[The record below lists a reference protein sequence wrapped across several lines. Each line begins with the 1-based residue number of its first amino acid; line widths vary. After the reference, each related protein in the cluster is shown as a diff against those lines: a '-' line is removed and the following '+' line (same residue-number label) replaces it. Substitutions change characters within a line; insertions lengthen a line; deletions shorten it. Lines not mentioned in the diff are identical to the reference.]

1 MTDPITGPV
10 VDNAVTEAP
19 ATTPATTPASTPEH
33 ASVGR
38 VLRDQRKAIF
48 VAGALMV
55 FGLWFGQ
62 YGDWTLAGCIAGG
75 VLLGLLNHLLT
86 EYWLLRIITGGS
98 QPTRGQLT
106 RTTIVRLAVLSV
118 VAIGAAVAFWPAG
131 IGLLLG
137 LAIFRLISLVM
148 TAIPLLKEL
157 KNT

>member
-1 MTDPITGPV
+1 MTEHTV
-10 VDNAVTEAP
+10 AAAP
-19 ATTPATTPASTPEH
+19 AASTPER

-38 VLRDQRKAIF
+38 VVRDQRKTVG
-48 VAGALMV
+48 VAAALMV
-55 FGLWFGQ
+55 LGLFFGQ
-62 YGDWTLAGCIAGG
+62 YDEWTPAFCIAGG

-86 EYWLLRIITGGS
+86 EYWLLRIITGGA
-98 QPTRGQLT
+98 QPTRGELT

-137 LAIFRLISLVM
+137 LAIFRLISLAM

-157 KNT
+157 KNA